1 MKIYLVSLAAGG
13 LAGILYG
20 LLQVRSP
27 APPAIALVGLLGMLV
42 GEQVVPA
49 VQRLSHLPIFVD
61 PSHGTGK
68 RNKVTPL
75 SRAAVAV
82 GADGLMV
89 EHWGVPDRL
98 GALLQLGLLS
108 PPGAAA

>member
-13 LAGILYG
+13 LAGVLYG

-49 VQRLSHLPIFVD
+49 VQRLLAGEPVTVAWFRSACVAKISGVAPVD
-61 PSHGTGK
+61 
-68 RNKVTPL
+68 
-75 SRAAVAV
+75 
-82 GADGLMV
+82 
-89 EHWGVPDRL
+89 
-98 GALLQLGLLS
+98 
-108 PPGAAA
+108 AAAQPGDEPA